1 MSFSKAMKSHYE
13 PPVYKTRAERLFQQ
27 QMGVSLAED
36 IVSKIEAK
44 EAQLEKDNEKMLGQL
59 KQI

>member
-27 QMGVSLAED
+27 HMGVSLAED
-36 IVSKIEAK
+36 IVAKTEAK
-44 EAQLEKDNEKMLGQL
+44 EAQLEKEN
-59 KQI
+59 